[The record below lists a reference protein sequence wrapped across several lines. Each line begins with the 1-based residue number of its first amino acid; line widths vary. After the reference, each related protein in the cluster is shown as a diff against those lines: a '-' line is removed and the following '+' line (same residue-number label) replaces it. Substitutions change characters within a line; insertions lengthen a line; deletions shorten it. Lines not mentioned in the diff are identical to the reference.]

1 LRLRFLLP
9 QILARDLLQL
19 RRSKRGFDL
28 SRSIDRVAAEI
39 RRYCAAH
46 PDARDTIEGI
56 TWWVSLQRQHDLK
69 SAVSA
74 AVQLLVQQGA
84 LARHRLQDGSE
95 VFSCN
100 KSMAAAEIF
109 LDQDRQ

>member
-1 LRLRFLLP
+1 
-9 QILARDLLQL
+9 
-19 RRSKRGFDL
+19 
-28 SRSIDRVAAEI
+28 
-39 RRYCAAH
+39 
-46 PDARDTIEGI
+46 
-56 TWWVSLQRQHDLK
+56 VSLQRQHDLK